1 MCIRDRPYTVVVKED
16 SSMEVQ
22 VVVNVTDY
30 AGNKTEKE
38 LSLQTDTILPEV
50 KVQCFSQGNAFSEY
64 YSKNPMTVQI
74 LYREQNFSKEKEYLW
89 FETEINGEKKSC
101 SLAELEDKLM
111 KEIKWIEKGE
121 EHILEMTLKEGEYKI
136 CPFVKDLS
144 QRTTQDCIVQGEE
157 ISLCV
162 DTQCPMPV
170 MELVNGK
177 EEKNYFF
184 REDILSLIHI

>member
-1 MCIRDRPYTVVVKED
+1 MRKIYVSDGIMTDWEEPQLQIAFAGTQEIAKTGIYGEDVDLEFVVQDEKAAIAQIEILVRGDGEELAREILFKESSLEEREKYKEILLPYTVVVKED

-74 LYREQNFSKEKEYLW
+74 LYREQNFSKEKRV
-89 FETEINGEKKSC
+89 F
-101 SLAELEDKLM
+101 M
-111 KEIKWIEKGE
+111 
-121 EHILEMTLKEGEYKI
+121 
-136 CPFVKDLS
+136 V
-144 QRTTQDCIVQGEE
+144 
-157 ISLCV
+157 
-162 DTQCPMPV
+162 
-170 MELVNGK
+170 
-177 EEKNYFF
+177 
-184 REDILSLIHI
+184 